1 MAVAIG
7 ETKQISGSDKV
18 VISPTPVVL
27 AYFAEKRKGTRKSVT
42 RAVFD
47 VAKKMDGTNLYMDA
61 VFRGFLR
68 STKGSIKSET
78 VDNELWYWFSNNFL
92 RECSFGIENDDYC
105 FEITPDKTVIEEMF
119 SEYKID
125 NLSKNLT
132 EITWG
137 DDSNRLQFISILSEV
152 ISSAE

>member
-1 MAVAIG
+1 MGIAME
-7 ETKQISGSDKV
+7 ETIQITDSEKV

-27 AYFAEKRKGTRKSVT
+27 AYFAEKGKGTRKNVT

-47 VAKKMDGTNLYMDA
+47 VAKKMEGTNLYMDA
-61 VFRGFLR
+61 VFRGYLR
-68 STKGSIKSET
+68 SAKGSIKSET

-92 RECSFGIENDDYC
+92 RECCVSDDKDYC
-105 FEITPDKTVIEEMF
+105 FEITPDKTVIENMF
-119 SEYKID
+119 KEYKID

-137 DDSNRLQFISILSEV
+137 DDSNRIHFISILSEV